1 MGKLNVLLAVRE
13 AGNGEKRTR
22 GRRAAGV
29 DFNLLC
35 NGPRPLSDSLCPRRG
50 AVRGRQ
56 HREDPHSFGLG
67 SVGFGCGTAA
77 KAQRSASRVL
87 PRMEA
92 AWPDRPTARQTDMS
106 GDKEEAKR
114 CRRAAADMLHP
125 HSRNR
130 STERESG
137 EHACT
142 SGPLPVSSLSL
153 PPSLSLL
160 ENSFESTAAPR
171 SPAFLT
177 SPNSFKVNF
186 GICACDSGG
195 GA

>member
-87 PRMEA
+87 PQMEV
-92 AWPDRPTARQTDMS
+92 AWPDRPPDRQTCLAITR
-106 GDKEEAKR
+106 KPN
-114 CRRAAADMLHP
+114 AAAVPQLICYTHTHGIDQ
-125 HSRNR
+125 R
-130 STERESG
+130 REG
-137 EHACT
+137 VANMHALRDLCPY
-142 SGPLPVSSLSL
+142 PLSPSL
-153 PPSLSLL
+153 PPSLTISAR
-160 ENSFESTAAPR
+160 E
-171 SPAFLT
+171 
-177 SPNSFKVNF
+177 
-186 GICACDSGG
+186 
-195 GA
+195 